1 LGSEPSNLRI
11 VGVALLLFSSIL
23 LGVGIHHL
31 VATGTCSSTGYSAN
45 YGPVPHCPSGT
56 GWWFAFVFGGIIG
69 SLAGA
74 LMAGSLGLVFAGIFG
89 AIGFGSLSILLD
101 STAKSGE
108 KLFAGI
114 FGGCFAIVGVVAWIA
129 VISSALGSLR
139 RPKPATA
146 STAPRSRFSRAP
158 RPQPVSTFGTPDAS
172 SAFGTDSKDADPILS
187 AYNAS
192 HAPTPTASAPSPT
205 RSTSQAVSPLN
216 LVPGLQAAKHAA
228 SQDAVDEL
236 SKLADLHQKGALTD
250 EEFASAKAKL
260 LGQM

>member
-1 LGSEPSNLRI
+1 
-11 VGVALLLFSSIL
+11 
-23 LGVGIHHL
+23 
-31 VATGTCSSTGYSAN
+31 
-45 YGPVPHCPSGT
+45 
-56 GWWFAFVFGGIIG
+56 
-69 SLAGA
+69 
-74 LMAGSLGLVFAGIFG
+74 VFAGIFG

-146 STAPRSRFSRAP
+146 SSAPRSRFSKAP
-158 RPQPVSTFGTPDAS
+158 QPQPVSTFGTPDAS

-192 HAPTPTASAPSPT
+192 HAVTPTASAPSPT
-205 RSTSQAVSPLN
+205 TSASRTVSPLN
-216 LVPGLQAAKHAA
+216 LVPGLQAAKQAA
-228 SQDAVDEL
+228 NQDAVDEL

-260 LGQM
+260 LGKM